1 MTPKEFKRLLARD
14 GGCVHCGLDDET
26 LVPQHRINRQMGGA
40 GKSSVRNQPS
50 NLLVFCSAFNGLIES
65 DSKAAQLARERGWKL
80 DSWQDPSIEP
90 VWSQVY
96 SAWLLYGDDFTF
108 IVTEIDSQSNQ

>member
-40 GKSSVRNQPS
+40 GKGSVRNQAS

-80 DSWQDPSIEP
+80 DSWQNPLTEP
-90 VWSQVY
+90 VWSQVHR
-96 SAWLLYGDDFTF
+96 AWVLLDNAFKFVYN
-108 IVTEIDSQSNQ
+108 E